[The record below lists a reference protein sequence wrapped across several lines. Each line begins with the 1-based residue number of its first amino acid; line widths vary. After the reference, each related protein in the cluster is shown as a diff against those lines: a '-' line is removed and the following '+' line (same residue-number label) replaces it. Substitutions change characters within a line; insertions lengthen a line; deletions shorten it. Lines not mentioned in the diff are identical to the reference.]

1 MTLDKKHDIIL
12 FGYKINDNDF
22 LYINTRLTI
31 TVQDFILKTKRFD
44 NS

>member
-1 MTLDKKHDIIL
+1 MTLGKKHDIIL

-31 TVQDFILKTKRFD
+31 AVQDIILKTKGFD
-44 NS
+44 KS